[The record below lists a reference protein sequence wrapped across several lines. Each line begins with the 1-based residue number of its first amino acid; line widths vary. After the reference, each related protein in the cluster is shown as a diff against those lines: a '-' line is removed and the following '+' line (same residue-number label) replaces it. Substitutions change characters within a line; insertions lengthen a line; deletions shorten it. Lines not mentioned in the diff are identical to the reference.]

1 MAKKES
7 QEKRKGDGNSG
18 GEEGSGDKKPG
29 NSKKIILL
37 AVIGLVVI
45 GASVGGTIFALKMFS
60 KPEVKVVETEHGPVE
75 QLIAPAIYYALKPA
89 IVANYS
95 VKGKQR
101 FLQVDITV
109 LTREDDVLEAIQIH
123 ESMLRN
129 SLVMLIGG
137 QSFTEV
143 QTAEG
148 KELLRQQC
156 LQELQRLLVQEI
168 KKPGVEQV
176 LFTSF
181 VMQ

>member
-1 MAKKES
+1 
-7 QEKRKGDGNSG
+7 
-18 GEEGSGDKKPG
+18 
-29 NSKKIILL
+29 
-37 AVIGLVVI
+37 
-45 GASVGGTIFALKMFS
+45 
-60 KPEVKVVETEHGPVE
+60 
-75 QLIAPAIYYALKPA
+75 
-89 IVANYS
+89 
-95 VKGKQR
+95 
-101 FLQVDITV
+101 LQVDISV
-109 LTREDDVLEAIQIH
+109 LTREEDVIEAIQIH

-168 KKPGVEQV
+168 KKPGIEQV